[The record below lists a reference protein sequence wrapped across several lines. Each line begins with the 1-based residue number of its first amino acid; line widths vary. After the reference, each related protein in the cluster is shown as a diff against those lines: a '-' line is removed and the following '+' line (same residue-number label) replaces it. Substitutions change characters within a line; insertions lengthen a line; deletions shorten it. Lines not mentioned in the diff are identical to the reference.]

1 MPCRGIMCFAASQP
15 FPEKSKGASHGQGTL
30 KGAGRPFLPSPPSS
44 RPPEPA
50 GKMACHERKVRV
62 ACEMGRD
69 NQGCGW
75 QQTRASLVVSSNQ
88 GKEGCPCLLRAQR
101 AEGMRQLSRAQSWDG
116 GRRRWGAWRRG
127 GGYLAWNALHFHTPC
142 TLGGL
147 LWPGC
152 EATGKRFPSLGLR
165 VPDRKCDLTT
175 PASHTCW
182 GIKRMLLEQGFPTS
196 VPLTFGACEFFAV
209 GATLCIA
216 GWLASSPYASS
227 TSLEL

>member
-1 MPCRGIMCFAASQP
+1 MPCRGIMCFPASQP

-50 GKMACHERKVRV
+50 GKMACHERKVRA

-88 GKEGCPCLLRAQR
+88 GKEGCPCLLRAQK

-127 GGYLAWNALHFHTPC
+127 GGILPGMPSISTPPAPWEVFC
-142 TLGGL
+142 GQAVRPQASASL
-147 LWPGC
+147 LWASG
-152 EATGKRFPSLGLR
+152 SLTEN
-165 VPDRKCDLTT
+165 VT
-175 PASHTCW
+175 
-182 GIKRMLLEQGFPTS
+182 
-196 VPLTFGACEFFAV
+196 
-209 GATLCIA
+209 
-216 GWLASSPYASS
+216 
-227 TSLEL
+227 